1 MYTCGFLLYIPVQR
15 CVKLHCHIL
24 RFFLT
29 ILFSLKETSYF
40 HFTKN
45 YF

>member
-1 MYTCGFLLYIPVQR
+1 MWFFVICIRAALFKTVLSY
-15 CVKLHCHIL
+15 L